1 MINFGEFKMIKLVG
15 MLMMLSL
22 SMSVW
27 AEDVQ
32 VEAITVDAQGKMFT
46 ATATFAGGL
55 SLDGKNFTATVDA
68 SRIQTVFFETKIT
81 LDDADVGKAVQF
93 LLVIGS
99 DNTPPYDGG
108 DAIFNNVNS
117 KNKLTPVN
125 LYATPDV
132 WMAQLTEPF
141 RAKVVLKKTMTI
153 KLGQRKLP
161 LAGKYFVYAAYRTS
175 DGAITYSPQPLIVT
189 IN

>member
-1 MINFGEFKMIKLVG
+1 MKLII
-15 MLMMLSL
+15 MLLALSL
-22 SMSVW
+22 SLSAW

-32 VEAITVDAQGKMFT
+32 VEAITINAQGKIFT
-46 ATATFAGGL
+46 ATATFSGGL

-68 SRIQTVFFETKIT
+68 SRIQTLFFETKLT
-81 LDDADVGKAVQF
+81 LDDADVGKAVEF
-93 LLVIGS
+93 LLIIGS
-99 DNTPPYDGG
+99 DNTLPYDGA
-108 DAIFNNVNS
+108 DAIFNSVNT

-141 RAKVVLKKTMTI
+141 KTKVVLKKTMTI

-161 LAGKYFVYAAYRTS
+161 LPGKYFVYAAYRTS
-175 DGAITYSPQPLIVT
+175 DGAITYSPQPAVIT
-189 IN
+189 IK

>member
-55 SLDGKNFTATVDA
+55 SLDGKNFTATVE
-68 SRIQTVFFETKIT
+68 TVFFETKIT

-141 RAKVVLKKTMTI
+141 QAKVVLKKTMTI